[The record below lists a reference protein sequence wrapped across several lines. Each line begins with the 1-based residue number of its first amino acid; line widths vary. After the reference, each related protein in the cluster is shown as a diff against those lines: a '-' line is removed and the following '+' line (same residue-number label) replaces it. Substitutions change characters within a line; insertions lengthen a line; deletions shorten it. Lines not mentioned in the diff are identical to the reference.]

1 MFSNTPGSFRL
12 ESLTGKTYDWKT
24 FKPLIT
30 NEFLAPS
37 LIRELVCAYLRATDR
52 TTQVRIIQLT
62 ITTYIAHSLMF
73 EKNSLNNWLRMF
85 LYAWRSLEYFQELL
99 TFLNV

>member
-1 MFSNTPGSFRL
+1 MWTNSLTSHTPESFRL

-52 TTQVRIIQLT
+52 TTQVRIIQLMIT
-62 ITTYIAHSLMF
+62 IY
-73 EKNSLNNWLRMF
+73 
-85 LYAWRSLEYFQELL
+85 QL
-99 TFLNV
+99 TFTHVYEKEFK